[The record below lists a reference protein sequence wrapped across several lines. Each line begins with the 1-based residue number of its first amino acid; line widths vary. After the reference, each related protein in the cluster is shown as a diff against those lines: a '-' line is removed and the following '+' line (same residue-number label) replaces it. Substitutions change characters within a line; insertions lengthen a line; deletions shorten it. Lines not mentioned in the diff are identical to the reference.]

1 MKTGLYQPVIV
12 IISKATFSLRCVW
25 SRVMTRLWFMWLTE
39 VVLHTV
45 SAMYLTL
52 CFLQERF
59 QVKNPPH
66 TYIQKLK
73 GYLDPAVTRKVRWMC
88 FRSWLLLLEWAES
101 CIRLSFCQSSRQ
113 RSAGDH
119 QQERTKGK
127 KVFNTSLSWPLML
140 SVPTAQSSESR
151 PEVLRPLAKQALQ
164 MQCLFFMT

>member
-25 SRVMTRLWFMWLTE
+25 SQVMTRLWFMWLTE

-88 FRSWLLLLEWAES
+88 FRSWLPLLEWAES

-113 RSAGDH
+113 TKRWRPTGEDKGEESLQHVPLVATDVVSSHRS
-119 QQERTKGK
+119 E
-127 KVFNTSLSWPLML
+127 
-140 SVPTAQSSESR
+140 
-151 PEVLRPLAKQALQ
+151 
-164 MQCLFFMT
+164 